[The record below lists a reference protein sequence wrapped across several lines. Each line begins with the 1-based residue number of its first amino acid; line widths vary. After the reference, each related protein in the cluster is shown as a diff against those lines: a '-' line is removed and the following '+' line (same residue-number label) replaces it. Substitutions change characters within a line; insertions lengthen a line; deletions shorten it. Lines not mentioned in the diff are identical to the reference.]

1 MDRRQ
6 FVVNAGLAALASHL
20 LQSSRNNST
29 AFGADAPERSPLT
42 LWYDHPAAHWN
53 EAHPIGNG
61 RIGAMVFGRVDSERI
76 QMNEATLWTGKP
88 HDYSNPDARRNLEA
102 IRKLIFDEDVEAAEK
117 LAPSLLGIPPQ
128 IQTYQPFCDLHLD
141 FYTDTHVEHYQRS
154 LDIRS
159 AIAAVTYQCGDVRF
173 HRESF
178 VSYPDQVFVLR
189 LSADKPAQQSFKLS
203 LSTPHDHATLIATS
217 KTVHLSGELLPHI
230 PPPGSWI
237 ATWEGPGLKFAGQVR
252 VRTQGGVVSNRDNAL
267 MIDGADEVTILVDL
281 ATSFVN
287 YRDISGDSVA
297 RLQQRA
303 QSIASRSYDELRAR
317 HVADHDALFSRVDL
331 QLEDPSPSTAPADKQ
346 IASFANTPRPGLMAL
361 FYQIGR
367 YLLIA
372 ASRPGSQPANLQG
385 IWNESLWPWWGSK
398 WTTNINLQMN
408 YWPAQTG
415 ALSECAEPFHDL
427 LADLRVTG
435 AEVARVH
442 YGCKGFVFH
451 HNADLWRA
459 TAPVD
464 GSWGLWPVGGAWLAL
479 QSWEHYA
486 FSLDKEFLRTKAY
499 PALRDSVEF
508 MLSFL
513 VEIPSGK
520 AFAGCLATNPTSSPE
535 NAFIL
540 PNGTK
545 GRLTYATTMDIEIV
559 GELLE
564 TFIQS
569 ACTLHTDP
577 EMVEAAAAARKR
589 LPPLQVGRD
598 GELQEWIGDYQKTEA
613 EHRHLSHLYAL
624 YPGNTISAER
634 TPDLMAAATKS
645 LELRGDGDGPGSCF
659 KAWRAALW
667 ARLHDGNHAHRILA
681 KLISQ
686 STSPDMLN
694 DFYDQVDGHLGGP
707 AAIAEMLLQSHASE
721 IEVLPA
727 LPDAWP
733 TGAVRGL
740 RARGAYTLDFTWK
753 NGSLSSLKIHAKA
766 GGKMKVRYKQTVL
779 EIACRP
785 DSTYLMDGTLRQ
797 Q

>member
-1 MDRRQ
+1 
-6 FVVNAGLAALASHL
+6 
-20 LQSSRNNST
+20 
-29 AFGADAPERSPLT
+29 
-42 LWYDHPAAHWN
+42 
-53 EAHPIGNG
+53 
-61 RIGAMVFGRVDSERI
+61 
-76 QMNEATLWTGKP
+76 
-88 HDYSNPDARRNLEA
+88 
-102 IRKLIFDEDVEAAEK
+102 
-117 LAPSLLGIPPQ
+117 
-128 IQTYQPFCDLHLD
+128 
-141 FYTDTHVEHYQRS
+141 
-154 LDIRS
+154 
-159 AIAAVTYQCGDVRF
+159 
-173 HRESF
+173 
-178 VSYPDQVFVLR
+178 
-189 LSADKPAQQSFKLS
+189 
-203 LSTPHDHATLIATS
+203 
-217 KTVHLSGELLPHI
+217 
-230 PPPGSWI
+230 
-237 ATWEGPGLKFAGQVR
+237 
-252 VRTQGGVVSNRDNAL
+252 
-267 MIDGADEVTILVDL
+267 
-281 ATSFVN
+281 
-287 YRDISGDSVA
+287 
-297 RLQQRA
+297 
-303 QSIASRSYDELRAR
+303 
-317 HVADHDALFSRVDL
+317 
-331 QLEDPSPSTAPADKQ
+331 
-346 IASFANTPRPGLMAL
+346 
-361 FYQIGR
+361 
-367 YLLIA
+367 
-372 ASRPGSQPANLQG
+372 
-385 IWNESLWPWWGSK
+385 
-398 WTTNINLQMN
+398 
-408 YWPAQTG
+408 
-415 ALSECAEPFHDL
+415 
-427 LADLRVTG
+427 
-435 AEVARVH
+435 
-442 YGCKGFVFH
+442 
-451 HNADLWRA
+451 
-459 TAPVD
+459 
-464 GSWGLWPVGGAWLAL
+464 
-479 QSWEHYA
+479 
-486 FSLDKEFLRTKAY
+486 
-499 PALRDSVEF
+499 
-508 MLSFL
+508 
-513 VEIPSGK
+513 
-520 AFAGCLATNPTSSPE
+520 
-535 NAFIL
+535 
-540 PNGTK
+540 
-545 GRLTYATTMDIEIV
+545 
-559 GELLE
+559 LLE